1 MTMNRPL
8 SNALISL
15 LAATGLLAS
24 LGVGAEPLERIV
36 AVVEDE
42 VIVRT
47 ELDRSVANVVKQ
59 FNASGQPLPPRSTL
73 ERQILSQLALIRL
86 KLQNARQ
93 TGVRVSDQE
102 VDQAIARVAQQSGIT
117 QEQMRRTI
125 VADGL
130 SWQRFREDMR
140 DELITQQL
148 ERRVSNSRVNITEG
162 EIDLFLEN
170 QDGPEGEFRLSH
182 ILIGL
187 PEGAS
192 PTQVQEARDKAD
204 TLHGELGEGAD
215 FSTLAI
221 THSDGP
227 QALQGGDL
235 GWRPANQVP
244 TMLAQ
249 ELGAM
254 QKGDYTRPIRDAS
267 GFHLFRV
274 ADYRAQTMNMVT
286 EIKARHIMVETSEL
300 VTQEEALDTITDIH
314 ERVTGG
320 ADFSELARQYSD
332 DTSSA
337 NLGGDMGWFVPGTFG
352 DRVQGVLDSLADG
365 EISQPFQS
373 VAGWHILQKEGVR
386 EQDRTVDIQ
395 RGQAREALRRLKAE
409 EEFRLWERELRDEA
423 YIEYRI

>member
-1 MTMNRPL
+1 MKRLT
-8 SNALISL
+8 SL
-15 LAATGLLAS
+15 VFFAGLAGLATIAS
-24 LGVGAEPLERIV
+24 VSAQPVPLERIV

-42 VIVRT
+42 VILRS
-47 ELDRSVANVVKQ
+47 ELERSVANVVKQ
-59 FNASGQPLPPRSTL
+59 FNAQGQPLPPRSTL

-93 TGVRVSDQE
+93 TGIRVSDAE
-102 VDQAIARVAQQSGIT
+102 VDGAISRVAQQSGIT
-117 QEQMRRTI
+117 EEQMRRTI
-125 VADGL
+125 LSDGL
-130 SWQRFREDMR
+130 SWQRFRDDMR
-140 DELITQQL
+140 DELVTQQL
-148 ERRVSNSRVNITEG
+148 ERRVSNSRVNISES
-162 EIDLFLEN
+162 EVDLFLEN

-187 PEGAS
+187 PEGAT
-192 PTQVQEARDKAD
+192 PTQVQGAREEAEK
-204 TLHGELGEGAD
+204 LHQDLIGGTD

-249 ELGAM
+249 EMGEM
-254 QKGDYTRPIRDAS
+254 NRGDFTRPIRDAS
-267 GFHLFRV
+267 GFHLFMV
-274 ADYRAQTMNMVT
+274 SDYRAESINMVR
-286 EIKARHIMVETSEL
+286 ELKASHIMIETSEL

-320 ADFSELARQYSD
+320 ADFGELARQYSD
-332 DTSSA
+332 DTTSA
-337 NLGGDMGWFVPGTFG
+337 NLGGDMGWFTPGTFG
-352 DRVQGVLDSLADG
+352 DRVQQVLDSMESG

-373 VAGWHILQKEGVR
+373 VAGWHILQKLDER
-386 EQDRTVDIQ
+386 EQDRSEEI
-395 RGQAREALRRLKAE
+395 RRAQAREAIRRLRAE

>member
-1 MTMNRPL
+1 MTLKQAHCKFSVLIL
-8 SNALISL
+8 SLM
-15 LAATGLLAS
+15 LAAPAA
-24 LGVGAEPLERIV
+24 VAEPLERIV

-42 VIVRT
+42 VILRT
-47 ELDRSVANVVKQ
+47 ELERSVTNVVKQ

-73 ERQILSQLALIRL
+73 ERQILSQLALIKL
-86 KLQNARQ
+86 KLQNARA

-125 VADGL
+125 IADGL
-130 SWQRFREDMR
+130 SWTRFREDMR
-140 DELITQQL
+140 DELVTQQL
-148 ERRVSNSRVNITEG
+148 ERRVSNSRVNISEG

-170 QDGPEGEFRLSH
+170 QDGPDGEFRLSH

-192 PTQVQEARDKAD
+192 PTQVQQAREQAD
-204 TLHGELGEGAD
+204 SLHSSLAEDAD

-244 TMLAQ
+244 TMLTQ
-249 ELGAM
+249 ELGEM
-254 QKGDYTRPIRDAS
+254 SKGDYTRPIRDAS
-267 GFHLFRV
+267 GFHMFMV
-274 ADYRAQTMNMVT
+274 TDYRSQQMNMVT
-286 EIKARHIMVETSEL
+286 EIKARHIMVEMSEL

-320 ADFSELARQYSD
+320 AEFGTLAKQYSD

-352 DRVQGVLDSLADG
+352 DRVQQVLDSLETG
-365 EISQPFQS
+365 QISEPFQS
-373 VAGWHILQKEGVR
+373 AAGWHILQKEDQR